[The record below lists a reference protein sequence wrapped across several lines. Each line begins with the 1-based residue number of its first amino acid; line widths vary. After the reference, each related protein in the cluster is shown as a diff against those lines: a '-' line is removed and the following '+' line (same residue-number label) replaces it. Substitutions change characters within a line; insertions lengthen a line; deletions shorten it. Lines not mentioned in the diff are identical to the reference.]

1 VSLSEQ
7 LQADMKTAMR
17 DGDAHRRDTLR
28 MAIAAVQNAAKD
40 KRADLTDEEVLAVLT
55 RQVKTR
61 RESIKAYTDA
71 GRDDLAAREQAEIE
85 VLQPYLPE
93 QLGEDEIRALVTEAI
108 DSTGATSPRDMGR
121 VMAAL
126 MPTTRGRADGKLVA
140 SLVNEE
146 LAKAASAS

>member
-40 KRADLTDEEVLAVLT
+40 KRADLTDEEVQAVLT

-126 MPTTRGRADGKLVA
+126 MPTTRGRADGKLVS

>member
-28 MAIAAVQNAAKD
+28 MVIAAVQNAAKE
-40 KRADLTDEEVLAVLT
+40 KREPLSDEETLAVIT
-55 RQVKTR
+55 KQVKTR
-61 RESIKAYTDA
+61 RESIKAFQDA
-71 GRDDLAAREQAEIE
+71 GRDDLADKEQSEID

-93 QLGEDEIRALVTEAI
+93 QMSEDEVRALVIEAVAA
-108 DSTGATSPRDMGR
+108 TGATSPRDMGK
-121 VMAAL
+121 VMGAL
-126 MPTTRGRADGKLVA
+126 MPKVKGRADGKLVS

-146 LAKAASAS
+146 LAKAAQAS

>member
-1 VSLSEQ
+1 MSLTEQ
-7 LQADMKTAMR
+7 LQADMKNAMR

-40 KRADLTDEEVLAVLT
+40 KRDDLTDEETLAVLAK
-55 RQVKTR
+55 QVKTR

-71 GRDDLAAREQAEIE
+71 GRDDLAAKEQAEID

-93 QLGEDEIRALVTEAI
+93 QMSEDEVRKLVDEAVA
-108 DSTGATSPRDMGR
+108 STGASSPRDMGR
-121 VMAAL
+121 VMGAL
-126 MPTTRGRADGKLVA
+126 MPKTKGRADGKLVS
-140 SLVNEE
+140 SLVNEA